1 MVENYNLIFRQRT
14 KDFDLKVILLL
25 TKLKFS
31 DALIVMRKQAIR
43 SATSVAA
50 NYRAACRARS
60 TKEKYSKI
68 CIVVEESDET
78 QFWLEMLLESN
89 YLPKNDFDLMYNEIT
104 EIVKVM
110 TAFKK
115 TLVARF
121 NSIIAI
127 SIRYETK
134 ITDYRLLIT
143 DQTSLPST
151 PSHPPP
157 HYTHVSKP

>member
-1 MVENYNLIFRQRT
+1 
-14 KDFDLKVILLL
+14 
-25 TKLKFS
+25 
-31 DALIVMRKQAIR
+31 MRKQAIR

-50 NYRAACRARS
+50 NYRTACRARS

-115 TLVARF
+115 NLG
-121 NSIIAI
+121 SQI
-127 SIRYETK
+127 
-134 ITDYRLLIT
+134 
-143 DQTSLPST
+143 
-151 PSHPPP
+151 
-157 HYTHVSKP
+157 

>member
-1 MVENYNLIFRQRT
+1 
-14 KDFDLKVILLL
+14 
-25 TKLKFS
+25 
-31 DALIVMRKQAIR
+31 MRKQAIR

-50 NYRAACRARS
+50 HYRAACRARS

-115 TLVARF
+115 NLG
-121 NSIIAI
+121 SQI
-127 SIRYETK
+127 
-134 ITDYRLLIT
+134 
-143 DQTSLPST
+143 
-151 PSHPPP
+151 
-157 HYTHVSKP
+157 

>member
-1 MVENYNLIFRQRT
+1 
-14 KDFDLKVILLL
+14 
-25 TKLKFS
+25 
-31 DALIVMRKQAIR
+31 MRKQAIR

-110 TAFKK
+110 TAYKK
-115 TLVARF
+115 NLG
-121 NSIIAI
+121 SQI
-127 SIRYETK
+127 
-134 ITDYRLLIT
+134 
-143 DQTSLPST
+143 
-151 PSHPPP
+151 
-157 HYTHVSKP
+157 

>member
-1 MVENYNLIFRQRT
+1 
-14 KDFDLKVILLL
+14 
-25 TKLKFS
+25 
-31 DALIVMRKQAIR
+31 MRKQAIR

-115 TLVARF
+115 NLG
-121 NSIIAI
+121 SQI
-127 SIRYETK
+127 
-134 ITDYRLLIT
+134 
-143 DQTSLPST
+143 
-151 PSHPPP
+151 
-157 HYTHVSKP
+157 

>member
-1 MVENYNLIFRQRT
+1 MENYSLIFRQRT

-115 TLVARF
+115 NLG
-121 NSIIAI
+121 SQI
-127 SIRYETK
+127 
-134 ITDYRLLIT
+134 
-143 DQTSLPST
+143 
-151 PSHPPP
+151 
-157 HYTHVSKP
+157 